1 MEPLKQLGTQLTN
14 IWKQLGVNQR
24 VIVAAGGVGVF
35 ASLLGLAL
43 WSSKPSYSLLYGN
56 LGLKEMDKLRNA
68 LEAQS
73 IPHRIG
79 NNGQSIMVPSAQVH
93 EARIFL
99 AGKGLPNS
107 TDKVGLEIFDR
118 PSFGL
123 SNLQQRV
130 NHIRALQGELSNTI
144 GKMTG
149 VEAADVMIN
158 MPENR
163 LFEDDLSQA
172 SASVFLQTV
181 GTSEINKHQVR
192 AIQLLVARAVE
203 GLIPDR
209 VSVTNTGGEL
219 LSQEPEENEMG
230 FLSDRQL
237 EAQRQLETYLSSK
250 VERMLTTVLGPGNA
264 VVRVSAE
271 VNRDTVTM
279 SQTVYDEDGIP
290 RSSTETTETTNNQ
303 SGPLSAGTTNT
314 NTTTNPIESE
324 SVSRTTKENEFAIGS
339 TTNDIVTLAGGLKNV
354 TAAVYVAQRNQLD
367 AEGLKTWQL
376 REQPELDEIRN
387 IVSSALGITNSTQIS
402 IAQFVPH
409 QDPKATQ
416 LENFQKR
423 LQREEWITLG
433 KQLGVLSV
441 ALVMLWWFVRTFRKT
456 PFETIPLGIPLE
468 ELRTKAL
475 AGLKEGDEDGDMDK
489 SRKAARRGYAF
500 DESPLPDE
508 RVEVMNR
515 MIRNNPSN
523 MSQAIQSWLKQENGR
538 SN

>member
-1 MEPLKQLGTQLTN
+1 MEPLKQLGTQLAN

-56 LGLKEMDKLRNA
+56 LGLKEMDTLRNA

-181 GTSEINKHQVR
+181 GTNEINKHQVR

-314 NTTTNPIESE
+314 NTTANPIESE

-409 QDPKATQ
+409 QDPKASQ

-441 ALVMLWWFVRTFRKT
+441 ALVMLWWFVHTFRKT

>member
-1 MEPLKQLGTQLTN
+1 MEPLKQLGTQLAN

-56 LGLKEMDKLRNA
+56 LALKEMDTLRNA

>member
-56 LGLKEMDKLRNA
+56 LGLKEMDTLRNA

>member
-1 MEPLKQLGTQLTN
+1 MEPLKQLGTQLAN

-56 LGLKEMDKLRNA
+56 LGLKEMDTLRNA

-181 GTSEINKHQVR
+181 GASEISKNQVR

-314 NTTTNPIESE
+314 NSTANPIESE

-475 AGLKEGDEDGDMDK
+475 AGLKEGIEDDEMDK
-489 SRKAARRGYAF
+489 SRKAARQGYAF

-515 MIRNNPSN
+515 IIRNNPSN

>member
-56 LGLKEMDKLRNA
+56 LGLKEMDTLRNA
-68 LEAQS
+68 LETQS

>member
-1 MEPLKQLGTQLTN
+1 MEPLKQLGTQLAN

-56 LGLKEMDKLRNA
+56 LGLKEMDTLRNA

-181 GTSEINKHQVR
+181 GASEISKNQVR

-314 NTTTNPIESE
+314 NSTASPIESE

-515 MIRNNPSN
+515 IIRNNPSN

>member
-56 LGLKEMDKLRNA
+56 LGLKEMDTLRNA

-367 AEGLKTWQL
+367 ADGLKTWQL

-475 AGLKEGDEDGDMDK
+475 AGLKEGIEDDEMDK

-515 MIRNNPSN
+515 IIRNNPSN

>member
-1 MEPLKQLGTQLTN
+1 MEPLKQLGTQLAN

-56 LGLKEMDKLRNA
+56 LGLKEMDTLRNA

-433 KQLGVLSV
+433 EQLGVLSV

>member
-1 MEPLKQLGTQLTN
+1 MEPLKQLGTQLAN

-56 LGLKEMDKLRNA
+56 LGLKEMDTLRNA

-181 GTSEINKHQVR
+181 GASEISKNQVR

-314 NTTTNPIESE
+314 NSTASPIESE

-475 AGLKEGDEDGDMDK
+475 AGLKEGDEDGDIDK

-515 MIRNNPSN
+515 IIRNNPSN

>member
-56 LGLKEMDKLRNA
+56 LGLKEMDTLRNA

-475 AGLKEGDEDGDMDK
+475 AGLEEGDEDGDMDK

>member
-1 MEPLKQLGTQLTN
+1 MEPLKQLGTQLAN

-56 LGLKEMDKLRNA
+56 LGLKEMDTLRNA

-181 GTSEINKHQVR
+181 GASEISKNQVR

-314 NTTTNPIESE
+314 NSTANPIESE

-387 IVSSALGITNSTQIS
+387 IVSSALGIANSTQIS

-475 AGLKEGDEDGDMDK
+475 AGLKEGIEDDEMDK

-515 MIRNNPSN
+515 IIRNNPSN

>member
-1 MEPLKQLGTQLTN
+1 MEPLKQLGTQLAN

-56 LGLKEMDKLRNA
+56 LSLKEMDTLRNA

-181 GTSEINKHQVR
+181 GASEISKNQVR

-314 NTTTNPIESE
+314 NTTANPIESE

-475 AGLKEGDEDGDMDK
+475 AGLKEGSEDDEMDK

-515 MIRNNPSN
+515 IIRNNPSN

>member
-1 MEPLKQLGTQLTN
+1 MEPLKQLGTQLAN

-56 LGLKEMDKLRNA
+56 LGLKEMDTLRNA

-181 GTSEINKHQVR
+181 GASEISKNQVR

-314 NTTTNPIESE
+314 NSTANPIESE

-475 AGLKEGDEDGDMDK
+475 AGLKEGSEDDEMDQ

-515 MIRNNPSN
+515 IIRNNPSN

>member
-56 LGLKEMDKLRNA
+56 LGLKEMDTLRNA
-68 LEAQS
+68 LETQS

-203 GLIPDR
+203 ALIPDR

>member
-1 MEPLKQLGTQLTN
+1 MEPLKQLGTQLAN

-56 LGLKEMDKLRNA
+56 LGLKEMDTLRNA

-209 VSVTNTGGEL
+209 VSITNTGGEL

>member
-1 MEPLKQLGTQLTN
+1 MEPLKQLGTQLAN

-56 LGLKEMDKLRNA
+56 LGLKEMDTLRNA

>member
-1 MEPLKQLGTQLTN
+1 MEPLKQLGTQLAN

-24 VIVAAGGVGVF
+24 VIVAAGGVGGF

-56 LGLKEMDKLRNA
+56 LGLKEMDTLRNA

>member
-1 MEPLKQLGTQLTN
+1 MEPLKQLGTQLAN

-56 LGLKEMDKLRNA
+56 LGLKEMDTLRNA

-181 GTSEINKHQVR
+181 GASEISKNQVR

-314 NTTTNPIESE
+314 NSTTNPIESE

-475 AGLKEGDEDGDMDK
+475 AGLKEGIEDDEMDK

-515 MIRNNPSN
+515 IIRNNPSN

>member
-1 MEPLKQLGTQLTN
+1 MEPLKQLGTQLAN

-56 LGLKEMDKLRNA
+56 LGLKEMDTLRNA

-79 NNGQSIMVPSAQVH
+79 NNGQSIMVPSTQVH

>member
-1 MEPLKQLGTQLTN
+1 MEPLKQLGTQLAN

-56 LGLKEMDKLRNA
+56 LGLKEMDTLRNA

-475 AGLKEGDEDGDMDK
+475 AGLKEGIEDDEMDK

-515 MIRNNPSN
+515 IIRNNPSN

>member
-56 LGLKEMDKLRNA
+56 LGLKEMDTLRNA

-433 KQLGVLSV
+433 EQLGVLSV

>member
-1 MEPLKQLGTQLTN
+1 MEPLKQLGTQLAN

-56 LGLKEMDKLRNA
+56 LGLKEMDTLRNA

-250 VERMLTTVLGPGNA
+250 VERMLTTVLGPGKA

>member
-56 LGLKEMDKLRNA
+56 LGLKEMDTLRNA

-314 NTTTNPIESE
+314 NTTANPIESE

-475 AGLKEGDEDGDMDK
+475 AGLKEGSEGDEMDK

-515 MIRNNPSN
+515 IIRNNPSN

>member
-56 LGLKEMDKLRNA
+56 LGLKEMDTLRNA

-79 NNGQSIMVPSAQVH
+79 NNGQSIMVPSTQVH

>member
-1 MEPLKQLGTQLTN
+1 
-14 IWKQLGVNQR
+14 
-24 VIVAAGGVGVF
+24 
-35 ASLLGLAL
+35 LAL

-56 LGLKEMDKLRNA
+56 LGLKEMDTLRNA

>member
-1 MEPLKQLGTQLTN
+1 MEPLKQLGTQLAN

-56 LGLKEMDKLRNA
+56 LGLKEMDTLRNA

-181 GTSEINKHQVR
+181 GASEISKNQVR

-314 NTTTNPIESE
+314 NTTANPIESE

-376 REQPELDEIRN
+376 REQTELDEIRN

-441 ALVMLWWFVRTFRKT
+441 ALVMLWWFGRTFRKT

>member
-1 MEPLKQLGTQLTN
+1 MEPLKQLGTQLAN

-56 LGLKEMDKLRNA
+56 LGLKEMDTLRNA

-181 GTSEINKHQVR
+181 GASEISKNQVR

-314 NTTTNPIESE
+314 NTTANPIESE

-475 AGLKEGDEDGDMDK
+475 AGLKEGSEDDEMDQ

-515 MIRNNPSN
+515 IIRNNPSN

>member
-1 MEPLKQLGTQLTN
+1 MEPLKQLGTQLAN

-56 LGLKEMDKLRNA
+56 LGLKEMDTLRNA

-230 FLSDRQL
+230 FFSDRQL